1 MDRTRKRRTPWAIV
15 LLIIVLCCSIAYG
28 GAVGINK
35 IRSATSFASCK
46 TVQLDNVVDLQS
58 VSDGFVYYDGSTITK
73 YGSNAKIQWNYMMGA
88 GAAFSATDAGVASW
102 IGPKLTLID
111 GDSGVT
117 GYSGNMDGDVLS
129 ACVGKEYAAVLVG
142 PEHNSTIV
150 LMETGGR
157 RVDSITLADQT
168 VIDYG
173 FFYNDTLF
181 WIMTLDTNGT
191 APSCTV
197 STYRPGR
204 RMVGSITD
212 GEQLLYSA
220 TFQSTQICVIG
231 DTHLKVFTYNGTEE
245 EQKRKLIYGWT
256 LAAVDSASETPMMA
270 FTPSG
275 QYDSS
280 SVMRDVR
287 MFRGEAEQIVRMPY
301 GCAKLVAMGGRVYGF
316 SNEGYVMIAEMGR
329 QKVNAYQLPIYFDK
343 IYGVTR
349 DNTAVLGYGST
360 VYLVSLE

>member
-1 MDRTRKRRTPWAIV
+1 MDRNRKRRTPWAIV
-15 LLIIVLCCSIAYG
+15 LLIIVLCCSIAYL

-46 TVQLDNVVDLQS
+46 TVQLDNVAKLQA
-58 VSDGFVYYDGSTITK
+58 VSDGFVYYDGSAIMK
-73 YGSNAKIQWNYMMGA
+73 VGSDAKNEWNYMMGA
-88 GAAFSATDAGVASW
+88 GADFSATDAGVAAW

-111 GDSGVT
+111 GETGVT

-129 ACVGKEYAAVLVG
+129 ARVGSQYAAVLVG

-150 LMETGGR
+150 LMENGGR

-191 APSCTV
+191 APCCTV

-245 EQKRKLIYGWT
+245 EEKRKLIYGWT
-256 LAAVDSASETPMMA
+256 LAAVDDASETPMMA
-270 FTPSG
+270 FTPSA
-275 QYDSS
+275 QYDST
-280 SVMRDVR
+280 SVIRDVR
-287 MFRGEAEQIVRMPY
+287 MMRGSAEQIVRMPY
-301 GCAKLVAMGGRVYGF
+301 GCSKLVAMGGRVYGF
-316 SNEGYVMIAEMGR
+316 SGEGYVMIAEMGK
-329 QKVNAYQLPIYFDK
+329 QTVSAYQLPIYFEK
-343 IYGVTR
+343 VYGVTR

-360 VYLVSLE
+360 VYLVSLD